1 MKSCDYCQ
9 VYAAFQEELEKFRSV
24 LTAEELKLPEL
35 QRTWQRVQA
44 TFQNKVMPLC
54 GKDLDILTFSSWQSV
69 QTEIHREMR
78 LLSTELMFLQLDRFG
93 QKQQGILVRLDKII
107 CFCKML
113 QSD

>member
-9 VYAAFQEELEKFRSV
+9 VYAAFQEELEKLRSV

-35 QRTWQRVQA
+35 QRTWQRVQT
-44 TFQNKVMPLC
+44 TFQNQVMPLC
-54 GKDLDILTFSSWQSV
+54 GEDLDTLTFSSWQSV

-93 QKQQGILVRLDKII
+93 RKQQGARDRLDKII
-107 CFCKML
+107 GFCQML
-113 QSD
+113 Q